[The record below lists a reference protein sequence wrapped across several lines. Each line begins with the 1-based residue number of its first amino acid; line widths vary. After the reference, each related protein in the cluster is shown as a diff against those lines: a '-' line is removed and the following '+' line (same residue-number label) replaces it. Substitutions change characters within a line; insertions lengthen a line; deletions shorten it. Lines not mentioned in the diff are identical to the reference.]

1 MKEITKLRVMHVIPS
16 LSMGGA
22 ERLTIDICSS
32 LAKRPDVEV
41 CLVVLHDQISF
52 QLPLHFKTYQTNA
65 RVNLSVFKKN
75 TKNLTHFQSIVSD
88 FEPDVIHSHL
98 FEAEILTRGFL
109 NESILYV
116 THVHDNMIQL
126 KKLPLKKFPTKEE
139 LTNYYERGWLLKKYK
154 RINNQFIT
162 ISSDTDRFIEKHLPR
177 SLSKNRIK
185 LLNAIDC
192 AKFYPKS
199 TISRELNQIKLVS
212 IGSFVAKKNQLFLLD
227 VLMILLNKKM
237 DVHLTLVGDGVLRT
251 VIEQRIIE
259 LGIKNHVTLTGN
271 IENVAELLNLSNI
284 YVHAATYEP
293 FGLVILEAMASG
305 LPVVC
310 SDGKGNADL
319 MEHGRNGFLMKGKD
333 PNEMIDYIIKLQK
346 DRELYETLSR
356 NAISFANQFDIHN
369 YTDRLVSFYQL
380 NRQVKN

>member
-1 MKEITKLRVMHVIPS
+1 MRENSKLRVMHVIPS

-22 ERLTIDICSS
+22 ERLTLDICSS

-41 CLVVLHDQISF
+41 CLVVLHDQILF
-52 QLPLHFKTYQTNA
+52 QLPEHFSTYQTTS
-65 RVNLSVFKKN
+65 RMKLSVLKKN
-75 TKNLTHFQSIVSD
+75 KKDLADFKSIVSE
-88 FEPDVIHSHL
+88 FKPDVIHSHL
-98 FEAEILTRGFL
+98 FEAEILSRGFI

-116 THVHDNMIQL
+116 THVHDNMDQL

-177 SLSKNRIK
+177 SLSKHRIQ

-192 AKFYPKS
+192 TKFHPKS
-199 TISRELNQIKLVS
+199 ITTAEFQQIKLVS

-227 VLMILLNKKM
+227 VVFILLNKKI
-237 DVHLTLVGDGVLRT
+237 DVHLTLVGDGDLRT
-251 VIEQRIIE
+251 AIEQRISE
-259 LGIKNHVTLTGN
+259 LGIENHVTLTGN
-271 IENVAELLNLSNI
+271 IENVAEKLMVSNI

-310 SDGKGNADL
+310 IDGKGNRDL
-319 MEHGRNGFLMKGKD
+319 MEHGRNGFLMDGLD
-333 PNEMIDYIIKLQK
+333 PIEMVEYILKLQ
-346 DRELYETLSR
+346 DNRSLYDLLSR
-356 NAISFANQFDIHN
+356 NAILFASQFDISN
-369 YTDRLVSFYQL
+369 YTNRLVAFYQL
-380 NRQVKN
+380 NKELKN

>member
-177 SLSKNRIK
+177 SLSKHRIQ

-192 AKFYPKS
+192 TKFHPKS
-199 TISRELNQIKLVS
+199 IITSEFQQIKLVS

-227 VLMILLNKKM
+227 VVFILLNKKI
-237 DVHLTLVGDGVLRT
+237 DVHLTLVGDGDLRT
-251 VIEQRIIE
+251 AIEQRISE
-259 LGIKNHVTLTGN
+259 LGIENHVILTGN
-271 IENVAELLNLSNI
+271 IENVAEKLMVSNI

-310 SDGKGNADL
+310 IDGKGNRDL
-319 MEHGRNGFLMKGKD
+319 MEHGRNGFLMEGLD
-333 PNEMIDYIIKLQK
+333 PNEMVGFILKLQD
-346 DRELYETLSR
+346 DRTLYELLSR
-356 NAISFANQFDIHN
+356 NAISFASQFDISN
-369 YTDRLVSFYQL
+369 YTNRLLAFYRL
-380 NRQVKN
+380 NKELKN